1 MWRVRRFCFYRIGIA
16 SSLWKFAKPIR
27 TSTARRALAAIA
39 SSAAVTAIADAAAR
53 KRKVTQLQLDYLR
66 EQIEMRVIGL
76 GWDQFKTKWSAKNDP
91 TIGTVKHLKSLLL
104 DIIAP
109 RRRAI
114 TPRLY
119 TLLSVPY
126 GAQLMRTETLVESH
140 SEPT

>member
-1 MWRVRRFCFYRIGIA
+1 MHTTYTHETHGYGRIGGSGPDRPIGLCLA
-16 SSLWKFAKPIR
+16 SSGSAGGSGP
-27 TSTARRALAAIA
+27 TAPLQDTWLAALH
-39 SSAAVTAIADAAAR
+39 V
-53 KRKVTQLQLDYLR
+53 
-66 EQIEMRVIGL
+66 
-76 GWDQFKTKWSAKNDP
+76 
-91 TIGTVKHLKSLLL
+91 L

-126 GAQLMRTETLVESH
+126 GARLMRTETLVESR